1 MNSMAQ
7 WRKLTRWQSEL
18 VAACG
23 DEDAFAQVY
32 FDAINSFVSID
43 SCVTFL
49 LGTDS
54 AEHVFTE
61 GKLRKSTAQKLAQNY
76 ISLFHKDPAW
86 QELTGISKQK
96 ILWHMQGSSY
106 GPLYKYHF
114 FERNSLIDKVARIEQ
129 SSLGMCSC
137 YLYRR
142 RPSPAF
148 STQDIIM
155 LELIFPFYTAAAAK
169 HCEILH
175 ARKLTDELGD
185 RLQPQDF
192 FACIEQVVSER
203 TAPLDVLTQRE
214 LQVCEQIFKG
224 NSIQEI
230 GKRLKLSVNSVATY
244 RQRAYHRLSVGKVQ
258 ELFALLFTAVENR
271 RCRSGAPVP
280 VQSPRSRR
288 R

>member
-1 MNSMAQ
+1 MNSTAQ
-7 WRKLTRWQSEL
+7 WRKLTRLQSEL

-23 DEDAFAQVY
+23 DEDAFAQLY
-32 FDAINSFVSID
+32 YDAINSFVAID

-49 LGTDS
+49 IGSDN
-54 AEHVFTE
+54 AEHVFTH
-61 GKLRKSTAQKLAQNY
+61 GKLRKTTAQKLAQNY

-129 SSLGMCSC
+129 SSLGVCSC

-142 RPSPAF
+142 RPSSAF

-169 HCEILH
+169 HCEILQ
-175 ARKLTDELGD
+175 ARKLTDQLGD

-192 FACIEQVVSER
+192 FACIEQVISER

-214 LQVCEQIFKG
+214 LEVCEHIFKG
-224 NSIQEI
+224 SSIHEI
-230 GKRLKLSVNSVATY
+230 GKMLNLSVNSVATY
-244 RQRAYHRLSVGKVQ
+244 RQRAYHRLSVGKIQ
-258 ELFALLFTAVENR
+258 ELFALLFTAVENW
-271 RCRSGAPVP
+271 RCRNGTQAPLQP
-280 VQSPRSRR
+280 PRSRR